1 MRKAL
6 SDGGDRKGE
15 HIDVTKKSST
25 PRDVEP
31 NERPEAATPIK
42 LTEELRSILGKLDRS
57 DDVDWFALSHDATE
71 PWLLEVIVEPK
82 AADLDLAI
90 ELEIDGQS
98 SGALYNLGGPDAQE
112 SIPVLAIEQAAVRLA
127 IRARAG
133 SGDYAVRFKRR
144 LTGGSIEAEP
154 NDVASQAWP
163 FSAPGEIQGVYDRP
177 GDRDVFA
184 VKLPELAPVVA
195 KEGQLPDDARGVYT
209 VQVSGIDGS
218 PQVVELMTSPD
229 QRVPWATLYVPA
241 GAAAELPNVRP
252 PEGVTMI
259 WAALSGGQGATREQ
273 AYRLKWLPYP
283 PLPKGQRL
291 ESEPNDEPAAA
302 MSLSPVDALV
312 QGYIHHPKDRDVYTL
327 QLAQV
332 QPAPDEQPSDK
343 DLSGVPKKD
352 EKVIDLFD
360 TNKPKPTLTEEQEA
374 QLAEV
379 VKDAQPIEEHPDRPP
394 KLVMAAW
401 PTKQAPAFMVD
412 LLVKPLKEELLP
424 QLSWL
429 DGPGRGTTAMSTPLG
444 GSSGAKATVA
454 ALCAQPLEAQ
464 PVTFAVEAKS
474 ASADLEGAPARKPGP
489 DYQLHV
495 RVRKPAADEELEPN
509 DDRAGAD
516 ALALAQTGSLKGIIA
531 REGDVDYFMIDLSEA
546 PKAPDS
552 AGQWL
557 HHVTIEL
564 ENHPLNL
571 QLMIYDQDGIALTGP
586 EGVNKAGPGGRER
599 FVADWPQGRYFI
611 AVAATSGSL
620 CEPYSLKVNLGVGA
634 P

>member
-15 HIDVTKKSST
+15 HIDVAKKSST

-31 NERPEAATPIK
+31 NESPQAATPIK
-42 LTEELRSILGKLDRS
+42 LTDELRAILGKLEDGG
-57 DDVDWFALSHDATE
+57 DVDWFALSHDAAE

-82 AADLDLAI
+82 AAGLDLAI
-90 ELEIDGQS
+90 ELEIEGQS

-144 LTGGSIEAEP
+144 LTGGAIEAEP
-154 NDVASQAWP
+154 NDVAAQAWP
-163 FSAPGEIQGVYDRP
+163 FNAPGEIQGVYDRP

-184 VKLPELAPVVA
+184 VKLPQLDAVIP

-218 PQVVELMTSPD
+218 PQVVELMTSPE
-229 QRVPWATLYVPA
+229 QSVPWATLYVPA
-241 GAAAELPNVRP
+241 GEAAELPNVRP

-259 WAALSGGQGATREQ
+259 WAALSGGKGATREQ

-291 ESEPNDEPAAA
+291 ESEPNDEPLSA
-302 MSLSPVDALV
+302 MLLPPLDALIL
-312 QGYIHHPKDRDVYTL
+312 GYIHEPKDRDVYKL
-327 QLAQV
+327 QLSQAQPTLDA
-332 QPAPDEQPSDK
+332 QPAPSEQPE
-343 DLSGVPKKD
+343 GVKKD
-352 EKVIDLFD
+352 DKAIDLFGGD
-360 TNKPKPTLTEEQEA
+360 QPKPALTKEQEA

-379 VKDAQPIEEHPDRPP
+379 VKDAQPTPPHPDRPP
-394 KLVMAAW
+394 ALVLPAW
-401 PTKQAPAFMVD
+401 PKKQAPAFMVD
-412 LLVKPLKEELLP
+412 LLVKPLKETLLP
-424 QLSWL
+424 QLAWL
-429 DGPGRGTTAMSTPLG
+429 DGPAQGTSA
-444 GSSGAKATVA
+444 AA
-454 ALCAQPLEAQ
+454 ALCAQPLGAQ
-464 PVTFAVEAKS
+464 DVTFAVAAK
-474 ASADLEGAPARKPGP
+474 ALAANDKPAPHKPGP
-489 DYQLHV
+489 DYQLQV

-509 DDRAGAD
+509 DERAGAD
-516 ALALAQTGSLKGIIA
+516 VLAADGPLKGIIA
-531 REGDVDYFMIDLSEA
+531 REGDVDYFVLDLSEA
-546 PKAPDS
+546 PLAPDS

-586 EGVNKAGPGGRER
+586 QGVNKAGPGGQER

-611 AVAATSGSL
+611 AVSATSGSL
-620 CEPYSLKVNLGVGA
+620 CEPYSLKVSLSAGS

>member
-25 PRDVEP
+25 PRDIEP
-31 NERPEAATPIK
+31 NEQADAATPIK
-42 LTEELRSILGKLDRS
+42 LTEELRSILGKLERS

-82 AADLDLAI
+82 AAGLDLAI
-90 ELEIDGQS
+90 ELEIEGQP
-98 SGALYNLGGPDAQE
+98 SGALYNLSGPDAQE
-112 SIPVLAIEQAAVRLA
+112 SIPVLAVEQAAVRLA

-184 VKLPELAPVVA
+184 VKLPELTPALT

-218 PQVVELMTSPD
+218 PQVVELMTSPE
-229 QRVPWATLYVPA
+229 QSVSWATLYVPA

-259 WAALSGGQGATREQ
+259 WAALSGGKGATREQ

-327 QLAQV
+327 QLAQA
-332 QPAPDEQPSDK
+332 APDDQPSEVAPSD
-343 DLSGVPKKD
+343 VPKKD
-352 EKVIDLFD
+352 DKVIDLFD
-360 TNKPKPTLTEEQEA
+360 SNKPKPTLTEAQEA

-379 VKDAQPIEEHPDRPP
+379 VKDAQPVEEHPDRPP
-394 KLVMAAW
+394 KLALPAW
-401 PTKQAPAFMVD
+401 PTKQAPAYMVD

-429 DGPGRGTTAMSTPLG
+429 DGPARGTTATSAPLG
-444 GSSGAKATVA
+444 GKAGAKATVA

-464 PVTFAVEAKS
+464 PVTFAVEAK
-474 ASADLEGAPARKPGP
+474 AAGADPEGAQARQPGP

-516 ALALAQTGSLKGIIA
+516 ALTLADAGALKGIIA
-531 REGDVDYFMIDLSEA
+531 REGDVDYFMLDLSEA

-620 CEPYSLKVNLGVGA
+620 CEPYSLKVNLGLGT